1 MCHYCGKTYPVVEN
15 CPECGGEISYSGF
28 GTQHI
33 EEYIQSAIPTARI
46 LRMDADSTGQA
57 DSHEEMLEAFG
68 KKEYDILI
76 GTQMVAKGLDFED
89 VNMVCVL
96 GIDTML
102 NHPGYNSNEQAF
114 NLITQVIGRA
124 GRHSRGAKAVIQ
136 TYDSY
141 NPVINLAAKQDYA
154 AFYNSEIAYRKLN
167 TYPPFCTMVT
177 VAFTHTSEP
186 TAAKDARAF
195 LNIIKK
201 EIANHNIPL
210 VVLGPV
216 PFDVAM
222 VSKTYRW
229 RLSIKCRNNPAFRNF
244 LNKAIEIYLKD
255 KDNKSSVYVNI
266 NPLQE

>member
-1 MCHYCGKTYPVVEN
+1 M
-15 CPECGGEISYSGF
+15 
-28 GTQHI
+28 
-33 EEYIQSAIPTARI
+33 
-46 LRMDADSTGQA
+46 
-57 DSHEEMLEAFG
+57 
-68 KKEYDILI
+68 
-76 GTQMVAKGLDFED
+76 
-89 VNMVCVL
+89 
-96 GIDTML
+96 
-102 NHPGYNSNEQAF
+102 
-114 NLITQVIGRA
+114 
-124 GRHSRGAKAVIQ
+124 IQ

-141 NPVINLAAKQDYA
+141 NPVISMAANQDYT

-177 VAFTHTSEP
+177 VAFTHTSEA
-186 TAAKDARAF
+186 TAAKDARRF

-201 EIANHNIPL
+201 EINNHNIPI

-229 RLSIKCRNNPAFRNF
+229 RLSIKCRNNSAFRRF
-244 LNKAIEIYLKD
+244 LNRTIELYLKD